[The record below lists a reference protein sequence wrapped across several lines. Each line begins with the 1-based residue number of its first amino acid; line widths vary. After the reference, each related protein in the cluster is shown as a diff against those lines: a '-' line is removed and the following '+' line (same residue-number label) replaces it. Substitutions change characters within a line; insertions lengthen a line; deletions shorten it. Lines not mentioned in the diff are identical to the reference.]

1 MVPWRHCELTII
13 TTRCS
18 ISSSHT
24 NTLPLTTYFPSL
36 DWTIDYYPNIPQLKK
51 KHKQYLI
58 LVRTKKCILL
68 SDKKQYSFPYL
79 LWSNVNEIKQKYE
92 ALIFILPSSFLL
104 YSCLF
109 IEAWRIK
116 RLKGHHNT
124 PPDWNRLDRLIKNDV
139 CLSRDLGSNP
149 RAWSKVISDLR
160 ALSSIQVLAERV
172 LAVCCLWHAK
182 RKPNCKSLIKI
193 KNEKTYSTTS
203 NYYYIHTLVEKIF
216 RRKIPRVSS
225 LPRRRNTK
233 QPKVSNTL
241 LTTVQLP
248 LTVCTKRSLEAA
260 NTDH

>member
-1 MVPWRHCELTII
+1 MKSKKIRSPEFYFALLIP
-13 TTRCS
+13 
-18 ISSSHT
+18 
-24 NTLPLTTYFPSL
+24 PL
-36 DWTIDYYPNIPQLKK
+36 
-51 KHKQYLI
+51 
-58 LVRTKKCILL
+58 LL
-68 SDKKQYSFPYL
+68 SFYWGLAHQMSEGAPY
-79 LWSNVNEIKQKYE
+79 
-92 ALIFILPSSFLL
+92 
-104 YSCLF
+104 
-109 IEAWRIK
+109 
-116 RLKGHHNT
+116 
-124 PPDWNRLDRLIKNDV
+124 WNRLDWLIKNDV

-241 LTTVQLP
+241 TTVQLP